1 MKFEKSLNSPKAISS
16 VSVTLILVVIAVI
29 AGMLMF
35 VFTIGTLTTMTGEK
49 SAVEEKVVIQSVQY
63 ASR

>member
-1 MKFEKSLNSPKAISS
+1 
-16 VSVTLILVVIAVI
+16 
-29 AGMLMF
+29 MLMF

-49 SAVEEKVVIQSVQY
+49 SAVEEKVAIQSVQY